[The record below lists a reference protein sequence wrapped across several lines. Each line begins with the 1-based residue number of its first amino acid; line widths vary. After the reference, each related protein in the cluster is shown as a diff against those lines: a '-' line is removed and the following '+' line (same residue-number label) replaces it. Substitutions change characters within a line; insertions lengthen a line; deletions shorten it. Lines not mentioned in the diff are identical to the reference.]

1 MSATYSEAEWKAW
14 GRAAGEEVARYV
26 RSGQM
31 KLVSMSDVRRSLK
44 SAPDT
49 SMAAS
54 KAPED
59 HLDER
64 QLSGHQ
70 QQVIAGVGLGLSD
83 TTIARNLK
91 LTPPVV
97 KRMRGR
103 LKRMGFL

>member
-31 KLVSMSDVRRSLK
+31 KLVSMSDVRK
-44 SAPDT
+44 AVKEAAEAPV
-49 SMAAS
+49 
-54 KAPED
+54 KAIKATEA

-83 TTIARNLK
+83 TVMARNLK
-91 LTPPVV
+91 LSPPAV

>member
-1 MSATYSEAEWKAW
+1 MTSGATEAEWKVW
-14 GRAAGEEVARYV
+14 GQLAGEEVAKYV

-31 KLVSMSDVRRSLK
+31 KLVSLSDVRRALK
-44 SAPDT
+44 DKPALSERVPYAPQET
-49 SMAAS
+49 
-54 KAPED
+54 
-59 HLDER
+59 LDER

-83 TTIARNLK
+83 ATLARNLK